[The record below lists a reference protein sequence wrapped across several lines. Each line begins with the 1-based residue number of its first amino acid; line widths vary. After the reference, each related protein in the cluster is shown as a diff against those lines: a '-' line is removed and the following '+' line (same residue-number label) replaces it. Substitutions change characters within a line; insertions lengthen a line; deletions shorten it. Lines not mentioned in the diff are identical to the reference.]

1 MELEDLKQKWNM
13 LDERLSK
20 SEVYNKRVL
29 EEVIKGKNKT
39 TYEKLQKQGMFNFF
53 VTLSIASVIL
63 PLLYSMG
70 IFRDTSFYILEM
82 VCLLG
87 VVMVA
92 CRLTVLYRF
101 NVMKTPTE
109 QLCNLIN
116 YKRCY
121 FFESVVGVPLGVL
134 GIFATD
140 YFEHTIS
147 SFGLFFDL
155 LGVIAGVSCAY
166 FGYLKHKT
174 TMLEISQ
181 NLTEL
186 KNFGETKKQ

>member
-1 MELEDLKQKWNM
+1 M
-13 LDERLSK
+13 L
-20 SEVYNKRVL
+20 
-29 EEVIKGKNKT
+29 
-39 TYEKLQKQGMFNFF
+39 
-53 VTLSIASVIL
+53 
-63 PLLYSMG
+63 
-70 IFRDTSFYILEM
+70 FRS
-82 VCLLG
+82 
-87 VVMVA
+87 
-92 CRLTVLYRF
+92 

-140 YFEHTIS
+140 YFEHTTF

-186 KNFGETKKQ
+186 KNFG

>member
-20 SEVYNKRVL
+20 SEVYNKRAL

-70 IFRDTSFYILEM
+70 IFRDTSFYILEI

-92 CRLTVLYRF
+92 CRLTVLYHF
-101 NVMKTPTE
+101 NVI
-109 QLCNLIN
+109 LIHDTHHDVN
-116 YKRCY
+116 
-121 FFESVVGVPLGVL
+121 V
-134 GIFATD
+134 
-140 YFEHTIS
+140 
-147 SFGLFFDL
+147 
-155 LGVIAGVSCAY
+155 
-166 FGYLKHKT
+166 
-174 TMLEISQ
+174 
-181 NLTEL
+181 EL
-186 KNFGETKKQ
+186 

>member
-1 MELEDLKQKWNM
+1 MELQDLKQKWNM

-20 SEVYNKRVL
+20 SEVYNKRAL

-70 IFRDTSFYILEM
+70 IFRDTSFYILEI

-109 QLCNLIN
+109 QLYNLIN

-121 FFESVVGVPLGVL
+121 FFESVVCVPLGVL
-134 GIFATD
+134 GICATL
-140 YFEHTIS
+140 YFEHTTS
-147 SFGLFFDL
+147 PFGLFFDL
-155 LGVIAGVSCAY
+155 IGVIAGVSWAY
-166 FGYLKHKT
+166 FGYLKHNT

-181 NLTEL
+181 NLKEL
-186 KNFGETKKQ
+186 KNFG

>member
-20 SEVYNKRVL
+20 SEVYNKRAL

-63 PLLYSMG
+63 PLLYSKG
-70 IFRDTSFYILEM
+70 IFRDTSFYILEI

-109 QLCNLIN
+109 QLRNLVN

-121 FFESVVGVPLGVL
+121 FFESV
-134 GIFATD
+134 
-140 YFEHTIS
+140 
-147 SFGLFFDL
+147 FFCIV
-155 LGVIAGVSCAY
+155 VIRHILNSKRSRTNNTHVTFDDVEC
-166 FGYLKHKT
+166 FWKF
-174 TMLEISQ
+174 I
-181 NLTEL
+181 
-186 KNFGETKKQ
+186 

>member
-1 MELEDLKQKWNM
+1 
-13 LDERLSK
+13 
-20 SEVYNKRVL
+20 
-29 EEVIKGKNKT
+29 
-39 TYEKLQKQGMFNFF
+39 
-53 VTLSIASVIL
+53 
-63 PLLYSMG
+63 
-70 IFRDTSFYILEM
+70 M

-101 NVMKTPTE
+101 DVMKTPTE

-121 FFESVVGVPLGVL
+121 FFESVVGASLGVL
-134 GIFATD
+134 GICATL
-140 YFEHTIS
+140 YFEHTTS
-147 SFGLFFDL
+147 PFGLFFVL
-155 LGVIAGVSCAY
+155 LGVIAGASCAY

-174 TMLEISQ
+174 TMLEIRQ

-186 KNFGETKKQ
+186 KNFG

>member
-1 MELEDLKQKWNM
+1 MELQDLKQKWNM

-20 SEVYNKRVL
+20 SEAYNKRAL

-63 PLLYSMG
+63 PLLYSKG
-70 IFRDTSFYILEM
+70 IFRDTSFYILET

-109 QLCNLIN
+109 QLRNLIN

-140 YFEHTIS
+140 YFEHTPS
-147 SFGLFFDL
+147 LFGLFFDL
-155 LGVIAGVSCAY
+155 LGVIAGASCAY

-186 KNFGETKKQ
+186 KNFG

>member
-20 SEVYNKRVL
+20 SEVYNKRAL
-29 EEVIKGKNKT
+29 EEVIKSKNKT

-109 QLCNLIN
+109 QLCNLISL
-116 YKRCY
+116 YSSCRRATA
-121 FFESVVGVPLGVL
+121 ESARVP
-134 GIFATD
+134 IRRA
-140 YFEHTIS
+140 
-147 SFGLFFDL
+147 GL
-155 LGVIAGVSCAY
+155 
-166 FGYLKHKT
+166 
-174 TMLEISQ
+174 
-181 NLTEL
+181 
-186 KNFGETKKQ
+186 

>member
-1 MELEDLKQKWNM
+1 MELQDLKQKWNM

-20 SEVYNKRVL
+20 SEVYNKRAL

-63 PLLYSMG
+63 PLLYSKG
-70 IFRDTSFYILEM
+70 IFRDTSFYILEI

-101 NVMKTPTE
+101 NVMKTPTG
-109 QLCNLIN
+109 N
-116 YKRCY
+116 Y
-121 FFESVVGVPLGVL
+121 
-134 GIFATD
+134 A
-140 YFEHTIS
+140 IS
-147 SFGLFFDL
+147 STTSVAISLSLWLAYHWAFWASVPGLF
-155 LGVIAGVSCAY
+155 
-166 FGYLKHKT
+166 
-174 TMLEISQ
+174 
-181 NLTEL
+181 
-186 KNFGETKKQ
+186 

>member
-1 MELEDLKQKWNM
+1 MELQDLKQKWNM

-20 SEVYNKRVL
+20 SEVYNKRAL

-70 IFRDTSFYILEM
+70 IFRDTSFYILEI

-109 QLCNLIN
+109 QLCNLVN

-134 GIFATD
+134 GICATL
-140 YFEHTIS
+140 YFEHTTS
-147 SFGLFFDL
+147 PFGLFFVL
-155 LGVIAGVSCAY
+155 FGVIAGASCAY

-186 KNFGETKKQ
+186 KNFG

>member
-70 IFRDTSFYILEM
+70 IFRDTSFYILEI

-109 QLCNLIN
+109 QLC
-116 YKRCY
+116 K
-121 FFESVVGVPLGVL
+121 SVVGVPLGVL

-140 YFEHTIS
+140 YFEHTTS

-174 TMLEISQ
+174 TILEISQ

-186 KNFGETKKQ
+186 KNFG

>member
-20 SEVYNKRVL
+20 SEVYNKRAL

-70 IFRDTSFYILEM
+70 IFRDTSFYILEI

-109 QLCNLIN
+109 QLCNLVN

-134 GIFATD
+134 GICATD
-140 YFEHTIS
+140 YFEHTTS
-147 SFGLFFDL
+147 PFGLFFDL

-166 FGYLKHKT
+166 FGCLKHKT
-174 TMLEISQ
+174 TMLEISR

-186 KNFGETKKQ
+186 KNFG